1 MELSILLNECVY
13 PGLRPDSG
21 AINTF
26 PNHLQVPQWVPGNLC
41 SQYKPGAIPG
51 KLCAWNHAIAG
62 TWETSHQQHG
72 SRMFH
77 ASSCCCSTMW
87 YLIYLTGCNCCPQE
101 SFSLCNNFSASQTGG
116 TLLSCFPLPKI
127 LKLSWFHVHLYLS
140 LNYCSLW
147 GDTVSLFC

>member
-1 MELSILLNECVY
+1 MFLCLLFSLGCLCYEQSTDSTDRGRLTSSKCPLQSRLDQANNSLSSHYFIKKNKQYRQYLQPVMELSILLNECVY

-26 PNHLQVPQWVPGNLC
+26 PNHLQVPQLVPGNLC

-77 ASSCCCSTMW
+77 ASSCCCSTM
-87 YLIYLTGCNCCPQE
+87 
-101 SFSLCNNFSASQTGG
+101 
-116 TLLSCFPLPKI
+116 
-127 LKLSWFHVHLYLS
+127 
-140 LNYCSLW
+140 
-147 GDTVSLFC
+147 